1 MNESEFPW
9 YTVNK
14 WYKGDLLMD
23 VFGTLIWL
31 GVLINPFLA
40 YQTKIK
46 SLYRITLISFI
57 VFFVTWGYA
66 VTGWVASV
74 QFDTAWNILLIAY
87 VGLLVLNSY
96 LVSKRFVPQMT
107 WVRFGAIVLIGAGV
121 SQAWLG
127 LSTGE
132 WTTLFFMD
140 RDFWMMGVI
149 VSLLL
154 LLLVTMKMLDRRIEV

>member
-1 MNESEFPW
+1 
-9 YTVNK
+9 
-14 WYKGDLLMD
+14 MD

-31 GVLINPFLA
+31 GLLINPFLA

-46 SLYRITLISFI
+46 PLYRITLISFI

-66 VTGWVASV
+66 VTGGVAPV
-74 QFDTAWNILLIAY
+74 QFDTAWNVLLIAY

-96 LVSKRFVPQMT
+96 LVSKRFVPKMT
-107 WVRFGAIVLIGAGV
+107 WIRFVAIALIGVAV

-140 RDFWMMGVI
+140 GDFWMMSVI

-154 LLLVTMKMLDRRIEV
+154 LLLVTLKTLDHQIEA

>member
-23 VFGTLIWL
+23 VFGTLIWFGL
-31 GVLINPFLA
+31 LINPFLA
-40 YQTKIK
+40 YQTGFK

-57 VFFVTWGYA
+57 VFFMTWGYA
-66 VTGWVASV
+66 VTGGVAPV
-74 QFDTAWNILLIAY
+74 LFDTVWNVLLIAY
-87 VGLLVLNSY
+87 IGLLVLNSY
-96 LVSKRFVPQMT
+96 VVSKRFVSKMT
-107 WVRFGAIVLIGAGV
+107 WIRFVAIALIGVAV

-132 WTTLFFMD
+132 WTILFFMD
-140 RDFWMMGVI
+140 RDFWMMSVI

-154 LLLVTMKMLDRRIEV
+154 LLLVTLKTLDHQIET

>member
-1 MNESEFPW
+1 
-9 YTVNK
+9 
-14 WYKGDLLMD
+14 MD

-31 GVLINPFLA
+31 GILINPFLA

-46 SLYRITLISFI
+46 PLYRITLISFI

-66 VTGWVASV
+66 VTGGVASV
-74 QFDTAWNILLIAY
+74 LFDTAWNVLLIAY

-96 LVSKRFVPQMT
+96 LVSKRFVPKMT
-107 WVRFGAIVLIGAGV
+107 WIRFVAIALIGVAV

-140 RDFWMMGVI
+140 GDFWMMSVI

-154 LLLVTMKMLDRRIEV
+154 LLLVTLKTLDHQIEA

>member
-1 MNESEFPW
+1 
-9 YTVNK
+9 
-14 WYKGDLLMD
+14 MD
-23 VFGTLIWL
+23 VFGALIWL
-31 GVLINPFLA
+31 GLLINPFLA

-46 SLYRITLISFI
+46 PLYRITLISFI

-66 VTGWVASV
+66 VTVGVVSV
-74 QFDTAWNILLIAY
+74 SFDTAWNILLIAY

-96 LVSKRFVPQMT
+96 VVSKRFVPQMT
-107 WVRFGAIVLIGAGV
+107 WVRFGAIALIGVGV

-140 RDFWMMGVI
+140 GDFWIMSVI

-154 LLLVTMKMLDRRIEV
+154 LLLVTLKTLDHQIEA

>member
-1 MNESEFPW
+1 
-9 YTVNK
+9 
-14 WYKGDLLMD
+14 MD

-31 GVLINPFLA
+31 GILINPFLA
-40 YQTKIK
+40 YQTGVK

-57 VFFVTWGYA
+57 VFLVTWGYG
-66 VTGWVASV
+66 VTGGVV
-74 QFDTAWNILLIAY
+74 PVLFDTAWNVLLTAY
-87 VGLLVLNSY
+87 IGLLVLNSY

-107 WVRFGAIVLIGAGV
+107 WIRFGVIALIGIGV

-127 LSTGE
+127 LSTGD
-132 WTTLFFMD
+132 WTRSFFMD
-140 RDFWMMGVI
+140 EDFWMMSVI

>member
-31 GVLINPFLA
+31 GLLINPFLA
-40 YQTKIK
+40 YQTGFK
-46 SLYRITLISFI
+46 SLYRITLISFA
-57 VFFVTWGYA
+57 VFLVTWGYA
-66 VTGWVASV
+66 VTVGVVSV
-74 QFDTAWNILLIAY
+74 SFDTAWNVLLIAY

-107 WVRFGAIVLIGAGV
+107 WIRFVAIALIGVAV

-140 RDFWMMGVI
+140 VDFWMMSVI

-154 LLLVTMKMLDRRIEV
+154 LLLVTLKTLDHQIEA

>member
-1 MNESEFPW
+1 
-9 YTVNK
+9 
-14 WYKGDLLMD
+14 MD

-31 GVLINPFLA
+31 GLLINPFLA
-40 YQTKIK
+40 YQTGFK
-46 SLYRITLISFI
+46 SLYRITLISFA
-57 VFFVTWGYA
+57 VFLVTWGYA
-66 VTGWVASV
+66 VASV
-74 QFDTAWNILLIAY
+74 SFDTAWNVLLIVY

-96 LVSKRFVPQMT
+96 LVSKRFVPKMT
-107 WVRFGAIVLIGAGV
+107 WIRFVAIALIGVGV

-140 RDFWMMGVI
+140 GDFWMMSVI

-154 LLLVTMKMLDRRIEV
+154 LLLVTLKTLDHQIEA